1 LTGARQNKLREEEPM
16 IGNLRAFA
24 VVGGL
29 IIALCSAGG
38 ALAEKA
44 GGTLKISFFDNPASM
59 SLHEEATG
67 AALRPMMGVFNNLV
81 MYDQH
86 VAQNSPDSIIPDLAT
101 GWSWSEDGKELTFP
115 LRQGVKW
122 HDGKP
127 FTAADVKCTWD
138 LLLGIGSEK
147 LRVNPRQT
155 WYSNLDRVAT
165 NGDYE
170 VTFHLKRPQPALLSL
185 LASGWSPVYPCHVS
199 PREMRT
205 RPIGTGPFKFVEFK
219 PNEVVKTARN
229 PDYWKAGRPYLD
241 AIEWHII
248 KDIST
253 RNLTFIAGTF
263 DISSPYGTTV
273 PLLEDVKSQAPQA
286 VCEMTATNVS
296 RNLIL
301 NPGKPP
307 FDNPDLRRAVALSL
321 DRKAFI
327 DIITQGKGD
336 IGATMLPPPEG
347 SWGMP
352 PEMLAT
358 LPGYDPDIAKNR
370 AEARK
375 IMEKLG
381 YGPNKRL
388 AVTVSSRNIPAYRDP
403 AVILMDQLKEV
414 YIDGQLEAVETANW
428 FPKIYRKDYTIAING
443 TESGVDDPDQQFY
456 ENFVCGA
463 VRNYTGYCNP
473 EVDKLID
480 QQSAEANREKRKQLV
495 WQIERKLAEEQAR
508 PIIFY
513 PRGGTCTQP
522 YVKGLV
528 TMVNS
533 IYNGYRMED
542 VWLDK

>member
-1 LTGARQNKLREEEPM
+1 MFGYLRVLAIAAGLTAALC
-16 IGNLRAFA
+16 GNSAFA
-24 VVGGL
+24 Q
-29 IIALCSAGG
+29 
-38 ALAEKA
+38 KA

-101 GWSWSEDGKELTFP
+101 SWAWSEDGKELTFP

-122 HDGKP
+122 HDDKP

-138 LLLGIGSEK
+138 LLLGKGAEK

-155 WYSNLDRVAT
+155 WYSNLERVAT

-170 VTFHLKRPQPALLSL
+170 VTFHLKRPQPAFLSL

-219 PNEVVKTARN
+219 PNEVVRTARN
-229 PDYWKAGRPYLD
+229 TDYWKPGRPYLD
-241 AIEWHII
+241 GIEWHIMPNVA
-248 KDIST
+248 T

-263 DISSPYGTTV
+263 DISSPYGTSV
-273 PLLEDVKSQAPQA
+273 PLLEEVKSQAPQA
-286 VCEMTATNVS
+286 VCELTATNVS

-301 NPGKPP
+301 NPEKPP
-307 FDNPDLRRAVALSL
+307 FDKPELRRAVALSL

-347 SWGMP
+347 LWGMP

-381 YGPNKRL
+381 YGPDKRL
-388 AVTVSSRNIPAYRDP
+388 AVTLSSRNIPAYRDP
-403 AVILMDQLKEV
+403 AVILIDQLKEI
-414 YIDGQLEAVETANW
+414 YIDATLEPIETANW
-428 FPKIYRKDYTIAING
+428 FPKIYRKDYTIGING

-463 VRNYTGYCNP
+463 VRNYTGYCNA

-480 QQSAEANREKRKQLV
+480 RQSAEANREKRKQLV
-495 WQIERKLAEEQAR
+495 WQIERRLAEDGAR

>member
-1 LTGARQNKLREEEPM
+1 MAGRHLPKL
-16 IGNLRAFA
+16 AAA
-24 VVGGL
+24 V
-29 IIALCSAGG
+29 ALVL
-38 ALAEKA
+38 ALAA
-44 GGTLKISFFDNPASM
+44 GDPALGQKSGGVLKISFFDNPASM

-86 VAQNSPDSIIPDLAT
+86 VAQNRPDTIIPDLAES
-101 GWSWSEDGKELTFP
+101 WAWSEDGKELTFK

-138 LLLGIGSEK
+138 LLLGTASEK
-147 LRVNPRQT
+147 LRVNPRKS
-155 WYSNLDRVAT
+155 WYLNLDKVTA
-165 NGDYE
+165 NGDYQAI
-170 VTFHLKRPQPALLSL
+170 FHLKRPQPALLSL
-185 LASGWSPVYPCHVS
+185 LASGWSPVYPCHV
-199 PREMRT
+199 PARDMRT
-205 RPIGTGPFKFVEFK
+205 KPVGTGPFKFVEFR
-219 PNEVVKTARN
+219 PNEVVKTAKN
-229 PDYWKAGRPYLD
+229 PDYWKPGRPYLD
-241 AIEWHII
+241 GIEWHIMP
-248 KDIST
+248 DRST
-253 RNLTFIAGTF
+253 RNLTFIAGKF
-263 DISSPYGTTV
+263 DIISPYGTTV
-273 PLLEDVKSQAPQA
+273 PLLHDIKSQVPQA
-286 VCEMTATNVS
+286 VCEMTSTNVS

-301 NPGKPP
+301 NPQKPP
-307 FDNPDLRRAVALSL
+307 FDNPEIRRAVALSL

-327 DIITQGKGD
+327 DIIGQGEAD

-347 SWGMP
+347 LWGMP

-370 AEARK
+370 AEAKK

-381 YGPNKRL
+381 YGPDKRL
-388 AVTVSSRNIPAYRDP
+388 AVSLSSRNIPPYRDP
-403 AVILMDQLKEV
+403 AVILIDQVREI
-414 YIDGQLEAVETANW
+414 YIDAVLDAVETANW

-480 QQSAEANREKRKQLV
+480 EQSAEANTEKRKQLV
-495 WQIERKLAEEQAR
+495 WQIERRLAEEGAR

>member
-1 LTGARQNKLREEEPM
+1 MVGYLRV
-16 IGNLRAFA
+16 FA
-24 VVGGL
+24 TVVGL
-29 IIALCSAGG
+29 LIALSAADS
-38 ALAEKA
+38 ALAQKS

-86 VAQNSPDSIIPDLAT
+86 VAQNSPDSIVPDLAT
-101 GWSWSEDGKELTFP
+101 GWAWSEDGKELTFP

-138 LLLGIGSEK
+138 LLLGTGSEK

-155 WYSNLDRVAT
+155 WYLNLERVT
-165 NGDYE
+165 TSGDYE

-219 PNEVVKTARN
+219 PNEVVRAVRN
-229 PDYWKAGRPYLD
+229 PDYWKPGRPYLD
-241 AIEWHII
+241 GIEWHII
-248 KDIST
+248 KDVST

-273 PLLEDVKSQAPQA
+273 PLLEDVKSQAPHA
-286 VCEMTATNVS
+286 ICELTATNVS

-301 NPGKPP
+301 NPEKPP
-307 FDNPDLRRAVALSL
+307 FDEPDLRRALALSL

-347 SWGMP
+347 LWGMP

-381 YGPNKRL
+381 YGPNRL

-403 AVILMDQLKEV
+403 AVILIDQLKEI

-428 FPKIYRKDYTIAING
+428 FPKIYRKDYTIGING

>member
-1 LTGARQNKLREEEPM
+1 M

-24 VVGGL
+24 ILTGL
-29 IIALCSAGG
+29 LMAACWADG
-38 ALAEKA
+38 AFAQKA

-81 MYDQH
+81 MYDQN

-101 GWSWSEDGKELTFP
+101 SWSWSEDGKELTFP

-138 LLLGIGSEK
+138 LLTEKGSEK
-147 LRVNPRQT
+147 LRVNPRKT
-155 WYSNLDRVAT
+155 WYLNLDKVTT

-170 VTFHLKRPQPALLSL
+170 VTFHLKRPQPALVSL
-185 LASGWSPVYPCHVS
+185 LASGWSPVYPCHVR
-199 PREMRT
+199 PADMR
-205 RPIGTGPFKFVEFK
+205 RHPIGTGPFKFVEFK

-229 PDYWKAGRPYLD
+229 PNYWKAGRPYLD
-241 AIEWHII
+241 GIEWHII
-248 KDIST
+248 PNIAT

-273 PLLEDVKSQAPQA
+273 PLLEEVKSQAPQA
-286 VCEMTATNVS
+286 VCELTATNVS

-307 FDNPDLRRAVALSL
+307 FDNADLRRAVALSL

-327 DIITQGKGD
+327 DIETQGKGN

-347 SWGMP
+347 LWGMP

-381 YGPNKRL
+381 YGPEKRL
-388 AVTVSSRNIPAYRDP
+388 AVTLSSRNIPAYRNP
-403 AVILMDQLKEV
+403 AVILIDQVREI
-414 YIDGQLEAVETANW
+414 YIDAVLDPVETANW

-480 QQSAEANREKRKQLV
+480 RQSAEANREKRKQLV
-495 WQIERKLAEEQAR
+495 WEIERRLVEDQAR
-508 PIIFY
+508 PIIYY